1 MRLDIYRRPESNGH
15 FSYLAVPEGK
25 PIPEEAISVDWE
37 EADRG
42 VEVADGQP
50 SLADFSI
57 DAPLQQI
64 SAKGYA
70 ITSIKTLGDPT
81 PMP

>member
-50 SLADFSI
+50 SLEDFLI
-57 DAPLQQI
+57 EEPLQQI
-64 SAKGYA
+64 NAKGYA